1 MRGRAVGGE
10 SLLELAQSNIKCAM
24 FTTVVDQVLPGSN
37 AERILDA
44 ASRCFSRYG
53 FQKTAMEDIASEAG
67 MSRRSLYRSFPD
79 KLTLL
84 REVNSRRAGVFL
96 EDIKRSTSAISGLSA
111 QIEEVVRLTNRF
123 VHEDPLTAA
132 MHRADPD
139 ALARAVTTGARE
151 LLETSMAAIIP
162 LIARARD
169 SGEIRSDIDVRRA
182 AEWMTRVVFSLVA
195 TPSVTFDQDDPAQ
208 TSAFVREFLLPGLR

>member
-1 MRGRAVGGE
+1 
-10 SLLELAQSNIKCAM
+10 M